1 MTRVRIPVAMAVA
14 LAWSFVVT
22 HAQVP
27 SSVAGAPLTWPEVRA
42 RCVANN
48 LTVEAGLLGIEEDRA
63 SEVTA
68 NLRPNPQVSLLVD
81 QFRLVGKAT
90 DPFQNLSIVATI
102 GYLRERQGKR
112 ELRLS
117 SAQGATAIAESTQA
131 DLVRNLIFSLR
142 GAFVQTLQAKAFQAL
157 AHDNLANYDQVLAL
171 GRARLQAGDI
181 AQVDLDRLQLQR
193 VQYEADVET
202 AAINLRTAKIQLLQL
217 LDDGTPVDQV
227 DVTGTYDFAEPT
239 LPLAAIRQAALDTRP
254 DLRAAAQA
262 LTKATTDHRLAVAN
276 GSIDPTVSLDLGHA
290 VPPEALSFNPPLST
304 WIGVSGS
311 IPLRIFDQNQ
321 GEKGRTE
328 VDIHRNQRLVDAARV
343 QVLSDVDSAYAS
355 VMSTVALLRP
365 YKATYLPLAAR
376 VRETVTSSYQRGG
389 ASLLEFLQAQ
399 QDDRSVHVTYVN
411 LTAAFLNAVNQL
423 NLAVGREV
431 IQ

>member
-1 MTRVRIPVAMAVA
+1 MAVG
-14 LAWSFVVT
+14 LAWSFVVA

-27 SSVAGAPLTWPEVRA
+27 GLAAGAPLTWPEIRA
-42 RCVANN
+42 RCEANN
-48 LTVEAGLLGIEEDRA
+48 LTLQAGRLGIEEARA
-63 SEVTA
+63 GEVTA
-68 NLRPNPQVSLLVD
+68 NLRPNPQVSLSVD
-81 QFRLVGKAT
+81 QFRIVGNAT
-90 DPFQNLSIVATI
+90 DPFQNLTIVASI
-102 GYLRERQGKR
+102 NYLRERQGKR

-117 SAQGATAIAESTQA
+117 SAQEATAIAESTQG
-131 DLVRNLIFSLR
+131 DLLRNLMYSLR

-157 AHDNLANYDQVLAL
+157 AHDNLANYDQVLTV

-217 LDDGTPVDQV
+217 LNDATPVDQV

-239 LPLAAIRQAALDTRP
+239 QTLAAIRQAALDTRP
-254 DLRAAAQA
+254 DLKAATQA
-262 LTKATTDHRLAVAN
+262 LDKATTDHRLAVAN
-276 GSIDPTVSLDLGHA
+276 GSVDPTVGLDVGHA

-304 WIGVSGS
+304 WFGVSGS
-311 IPLRIFDQNQ
+311 VPLRVFDQNQ
-321 GEKGRTE
+321 GEKARTA
-328 VDIHRNQRLVDAARV
+328 VDISRNQRLVDAARL
-343 QVLSDVDSAYAS
+343 QVLSDVDSAFAS

-376 VRETVTSSYQRGG
+376 VRETVTLSYQRGG
-389 ASLLEFLQAQ
+389 ASLLEFLQAE
-399 QDDRSVHVTYVN
+399 QDDRSVRVTYVN

>member
-1 MTRVRIPVAMAVA
+1 MTRVRTPVAMAVA
-14 LAWSFVVT
+14 LAWSFVVL

-27 SSVAGAPLTWPEVRA
+27 ARAPDAPLTWPEIRA
-42 RCVANN
+42 RCETNN
-48 LTVEAGLLGIEEDRA
+48 LTVQAGRLGIEEARA

-68 NLRPNPQVSLLVD
+68 NLRPNPQVSLSVD
-81 QFRLVGKAT
+81 QFRIVGNAT
-90 DPFQNLSIVATI
+90 DPFQNLTIVASI
-102 GYLRERQGKR
+102 NYLHERQGKR

-117 SAQGATAIAESTQA
+117 SAKGTTAIAESTQA
-131 DLVRNLIFSLR
+131 DLLRNLRYSLR

-157 AHDNLANYDQVLAL
+157 AHDNLADYDQVLTV
-171 GRARLQAGDI
+171 GRARLEAGDI

-217 LDDGTPVDQV
+217 LNDATPVDQI

-239 LPLAAIRQAALDTRP
+239 QTLAAIRQAALDTRP
-254 DLRAAAQA
+254 DLKAAAQA
-262 LTKATTDHRLAVAN
+262 LDKATIDHRLAVAN
-276 GSIDPTVSLDLGHA
+276 GSVDPTVGLDVGHA

-304 WIGVSGS
+304 WFGVSGS
-311 IPLRIFDQNQ
+311 VPLRLFDQNQ
-321 GEKGRTE
+321 GEKARTA
-328 VDIHRNQRLVDAARV
+328 VDINRNQRLVDAARL
-343 QVLSDVDSAYAS
+343 QVLSDVDSAFAS

-365 YKATYLPLAAR
+365 YKAVYLPLAAR

-389 ASLLEFLQAQ
+389 ASLLEFLQAE
-399 QDDRSVHVTYVN
+399 QDDRSVRVTYVN

>member
-1 MTRVRIPVAMAVA
+1 MTRVRTPVAMAVA
-14 LAWSFVVT
+14 LAWSFVVA

-27 SSVAGAPLTWPEVRA
+27 GLAAGAPLTWPEIRA
-42 RCVANN
+42 RCEANN
-48 LTVEAGLLGIEEDRA
+48 LTMQAGRLGIEEARA

-68 NLRPNPQVSLLVD
+68 DLRPNPQVSLSVD

-90 DPFQNLSIVATI
+90 DPFQNLTMVASIS
-102 GYLRERQGKR
+102 YLRERQGKR
-112 ELRLS
+112 ELRLT
-117 SAQGATAIAESTQA
+117 SAKGATAIAESTQA
-131 DLVRNLIFSLR
+131 DLVRNLMFSLR

-157 AHDNLANYDQVLAL
+157 AHDDLANYDQVLAL

-202 AAINLRTAKIQLLQL
+202 SAINLRTAKIQLLQL
-217 LDDGTPVDQV
+217 LNDATPVDQV
-227 DVTGTYDFAEPT
+227 DVTGAYDFAEPT
-239 LPLAAIRQAALDTRP
+239 PTLDAIRQTALNTRP
-254 DLRAAAQA
+254 DLKAARQA
-262 LTKATTDHRLAVAN
+262 VDKATTDHRLAVAN
-276 GSIDPTVSLDLGHA
+276 GSVDPTLGLDVGHA

-304 WIGVSGS
+304 WIGASGS
-311 IPLRIFDQNQ
+311 VPFRLFDRNQ
-321 GEKGRTE
+321 GEKARTE
-328 VDIHRNQRLVDAARV
+328 VDITRNQRLVDAARL

-365 YKATYLPLAAR
+365 YRATYLPLAAR

-389 ASLLEFLQAQ
+389 ASLLEFLQAE
-399 QDDRSVHVTYVN
+399 QDDRSVHITYVN

-423 NLAVGREV
+423 NFAVGREV

>member
-1 MTRVRIPVAMAVA
+1 MAVA
-14 LAWSFVVT
+14 LAWAFGIT
-22 HAQVP
+22 HAQV
-27 SSVAGAPLTWPEVRA
+27 AADAPLTWPEVRA
-42 RCVANN
+42 RCEANN
-48 LTVEAGLLGIEEDRA
+48 LTVQAGRLGIEEARA

-68 NLRPNPQVSLLVD
+68 NLRPNPQVSLTAD
-81 QFRLVGKAT
+81 QFRIVGKAT
-90 DPFQNLSIVATI
+90 DPFQNLTIVASI
-102 GYLRERQGKR
+102 NYLRERQGKR

-117 SAQGATAIAESTQA
+117 SAKGATAIVESTQA
-131 DLVRNLIFSLR
+131 DLLRNLLYSLR

-157 AHDNLANYDQVLAL
+157 AHDNLATYDQALAL

-217 LDDGTPVDQV
+217 LNDPTPVDQV
-227 DVTGTYDFAEPT
+227 DVTGAYDFAEPPLT
-239 LPLAAIRQAALDTRP
+239 LAAIRQAALDARP
-254 DLRAAAQA
+254 DLKAAAQTLA
-262 LTKATTDHRLAVAN
+262 KATTDHQLAIAN
-276 GSIDPTVSLDLGHA
+276 GSIDPTVGLDVGHA

-311 IPLRIFDQNQ
+311 FPLRVFDRNQ
-321 GEKGRTE
+321 GEKTRTDL
-328 VDIHRNQRLVDAARV
+328 DIGRNQRLLDATRV

-355 VMSTVALLRP
+355 IMSAVALLRP
-365 YKATYLPLAAR
+365 YKTTYLPLAQR
-376 VRETVTSSYQRGG
+376 VRETVTASYQRGG

-399 QDDRSVHVTYVN
+399 QDDRSVHITYVN

-431 IQ
+431 IE